1 MLDLVLYTKPQ
12 NPGSLTEVGQHVH
25 NHYSIASL
33 VDNEVV
39 LHTQWFKC
47 RDFFNEVLA
56 SIYYPQNLYQIYGFS
71 SNWLGSWDK
80 KHVAMYAPYG
90 YETTVTNLEHVNQVL
105 TAAGLLPLK
114 IVPANVTFYNNT
126 SSAQIRGTMTAKPH
140 QIVLFEFGQEYW
152 QNSLFVSIYTA
163 ATRWSAYANGAPKYG
178 SEKQI
183 YSFIQSPNWPTF
195 KEGVDAIKEKGNPF
209 FYGDDYHPA
218 SAGEIHASS
227 GLGSVIGRYELVERL
242 RALKKGEKLYKYNE
256 STPEQ
261 IVDDFINGSE
271 DTSARSPLYKIRPI
285 WVNALKEELE
295 NYKERMKNV

>member
-12 NPGSLTEVGQHVH
+12 NTDNLTEVGQHVH

-56 SIYYPQNLYQIYGFS
+56 SIHYPQNLYQIYGFS

-80 KHVAMYAPYG
+80 KHVAMYAPNG
-90 YETTVTNLEHVNQVL
+90 YETTVTNLEHVNQIL

-126 SSAQIRGTMTAKPH
+126 KMVQIRGTMTAKPH
-140 QIVLFEFGQEYW
+140 QIVLFEFDQEHW
-152 QNSLFVSIYTA
+152 QNSLFVSVYTA
-163 ATRWSAYANGAPKYG
+163 ATRWLVYSNGIPTHG
-178 SEKQI
+178 PEKNI
-183 YSFIQSPNWPTF
+183 YDFLQSPDWPTF
-195 KEGVDAIKEKGNPF
+195 KEGVDSVEEKGNPF
-209 FYGDDYHPA
+209 FYGDDCHPS
-218 SAGEIHASS
+218 SAGEIHSSS
-227 GLGSVIGRYELVERL
+227 GLVSVTGLYDLTKRI
-242 RALKKGEKLYKYNE
+242 RALKKGEKLYQHSE

-261 IVDDFINGSE
+261 IVTNFIDGSE
-271 DTSARSPLYKIRPI
+271 SPTGFSPLYKIRPI
-285 WVNALKEELE
+285 WINALKEELE